1 VSRVSRSI
9 PGLFGGVSQQIPAM
23 RHATQ
28 CSEQDNGVATLV
40 DGLFKRPG
48 TKHLRTLAL
57 TGPNGQSVAGSNG
70 AVHAHVIDKGPA
82 ALYQLLLANGSLMLY
97 SMTTGAVQTVS
108 FPNGNSYLTAADPET
123 DFRCV
128 TVADYTFIVNRAK
141 KVAMKPGVSPA
152 NPTNVAYIN
161 VKTAVPKTY
170 YTVTVDGV
178 PQVHYAGDEP
188 TNATVAS
195 GLRMRIASVSTV
207 LSAVILP
214 NTNLIKVTSRLPAIT
229 CAVSDS
235 WGNQAMQMIHH
246 GVDSFSQLPA
256 VFEPGYVVSI
266 NGTAESNQDTYYV
279 RWDGVKSRW
288 EETMKPGLTSGLDG
302 ATMPHQLRPDGTG
315 GWVFEQAAYWGARLV
330 GDEDSNPEPSF
341 VGRGVRGVFF
351 FRNRLGFLAG
361 DALCLSRA
369 GSYFDFWASTATQV
383 LDNDP
388 IDLAAPAEQV
398 ETLDWAVPY
407 NQTLLVWATSKQQ
420 FVLTGGDILSP
431 NTARLQ
437 PSTTF
442 ESYNGVRPAALGNR
456 VLFASRTGSFSQL
469 NLYRVSEDTVTN
481 TAEDVTEHCPN
492 YVPANPRVLAAS
504 TTVKAAV
511 VVPGGAANELYL
523 FKYETDERDQ
533 MTQKAWCRL
542 RFETRDTVRIMG
554 AYWSSRTLYLLKHV
568 ASSVDPVAGGRFAIE
583 TLDFEEKATDQDAGF
598 ALRLDSRV
606 QLSSFGFDGNLT
618 SFEVPY
624 YSAPGELV
632 LLKCVPGAEPE
643 ELTVTSHLHNHGN
656 QTTRLYV
663 SGDQQDATVWA
674 GKRFS
679 FRYVFTEVF
688 MRDTDGVPVMAASIK
703 LIRMLVRYQSTGW
716 FRAMVVPL
724 LRQTFEYPF
733 SGRTV
738 GQPGQGASQLA
749 LSTGSF
755 AIPVQAKAAGTEIAI
770 VSDSWLPC
778 KFPYAEW
785 VGDVTM
791 KAQR

>member
-1 VSRVSRSI
+1 MSLVSRSI

-23 RHATQ
+23 RHATH

-57 TGPNGQSVAGSNG
+57 TGPNGQSVSGSHG
-70 AVHAHVIDKGPA
+70 AVHAHVIDKGA
-82 ALYQLLLANGSLMLY
+82 DSLYQLLLVNGSLILY
-97 SMTTGAVQTVS
+97 SMTTGAVQSVS
-108 FPNGNSYLTAADPET
+108 FPNGNSYLVAPDPVN

-141 KVAMKPGVSPA
+141 KVAMKPGASPA

-161 VKTAVPKTY
+161 VRAAVPKTY
-170 YTVTVDGV
+170 YTATVDGV
-178 PQVHYAGDEP
+178 HVVHFSGDEP
-188 TNATVAS
+188 TAATVAL
-195 GLRMRIASVSTV
+195 GLRNLIATMPNVFAATV
-207 LSAVILP
+207 LP
-214 NTNLIKVTSRLPAIT
+214 NTNLIKITSKLASIT
-229 CAVSDS
+229 CAVSDT
-235 WGNQAMQMIHH
+235 WGNQALQMIHH
-246 GVDSFSQLPA
+246 GVDSFSQLPP

-266 NGTAESNQDTYYV
+266 NGTAESNRDTYYV
-279 RWDGVKSRW
+279 KWDGTKSRW
-288 EETMKPGLTSGLDG
+288 EETMKPGLTSQLDG
-302 ATMPHQLRPDGTG
+302 ATMPHQLRPGGQG

-361 DALCLSRA
+361 DSLCLSRA

-398 ETLDWAVPY
+398 DTLDWAVPY

-511 VVPGGAANELYL
+511 VVPGGTLNELYL

-533 MTQKAWCRL
+533 MTQKAWCRV
-542 RFETRDTVRIMG
+542 RFETRDTVRIIG

-568 ASSVDPVAGGRFAIE
+568 VSSVDPVAGGRFAIE
-583 TLDFEEKATDQDAGF
+583 TMDFEENAVDLDAAF
-598 ALRLDSRV
+598 ALRLDGRV
-606 QLSSFGFDGNLT
+606 PLNSPAFDGAQT
-618 SFEVPY
+618 AFEVPY
-624 YSAPGELV
+624 YSAPAELV
-632 LLKCVPGAEPE
+632 LLKCLPGMEPE
-643 ELTVTSHLHNHGN
+643 ELPVAGFLHNHGN
-656 QTTRLYV
+656 QSTRLFV
-663 SGDQQDATVWA
+663 SGDHREVTVWA
-674 GKRFS
+674 GKKFR

-688 MRDTDGVPVMAASIK
+688 LRDADGVPLMAASVK
-703 LIRMLVRYQSTGW
+703 LVRMLVRYVATGW
-716 FRAMVVPL
+716 FRASVTPL
-724 LRQTFEYPF
+724 LRQTFKYPF

-755 AIPVQAKAAGTEIAI
+755 AIPVQAKAAGTEVAI
-770 VSDSWLPC
+770 ESDSWLPC